1 MRSTIIATI
10 KWFQEHW
17 VWSPSWASKLQST
30 GRFWKLPGF
39 VHRGGSSHLCSLCL
53 VFATFCSQAQ
63 RAMLVCA
70 ACTTHTIKS
79 PDLGSTWAT
88 YSCIHHP
95 NGWRPWWNLHAYP
108 DLTFDFQRY
117 VQHPIVF
124 STWLSIEDL
133 KSSWYQCILA
143 YFLLKQ
149 ATLHSTEQLVPFS
162 SASQNLAHLP
172 LCIPMPL
179 SLISSLL
186 HL

>member
-1 MRSTIIATI
+1 MRGTIIAPI

-17 VWSPSWASKLQST
+17 VCSPSRASKLQST
-30 GRFWKLPGF
+30 GRFWKLPW
-39 VHRGGSSHLCSLCL
+39 
-53 VFATFCSQAQ
+53 FCSRRRIPATSLIRPCLCYFLLTSTEILCWCVQPA
-63 RAMLVCA
+63 
-70 ACTTHTIKS
+70 HTIQS
-79 PDLGSTWAT
+79 PDLGSTWAA

-108 DLTFDFQRY
+108 DLTFDLQRY

-133 KSSWYQCILA
+133 KSSWSQCILA
-143 YFLLKQ
+143 CFLLKR
-149 ATLHSTEQLVPFS
+149 AALRSTEQLVPFS